1 MADDPYETLG
11 VARDADAAAIRNAYR
26 KLAKKNHPDLNPG
39 DSAAEERFKRISGAN
54 ALLSDEGLRARYD
67 RGEIDGAGDP
77 RAPAHPRY
85 RDFAEGMAAHGGASG
100 GAPGGGAWQT
110 SGQRAGGWTPDEWGD
125 IFGGM
130 FGERGAGGAGSAAG
144 PRRGHDEH
152 YALAVAFLDAATG
165 ATTRLALPDG
175 RTLDVRVPPG
185 IDEGQT
191 LRLRG
196 QGGAGW
202 NGGPAGDALITVH
215 VTPHA
220 LFRREGRD
228 IHLDLPIT
236 LREAVL
242 GAKVPVPTPAGT
254 VNMTI
259 PPNTESGRQLRLRGR
274 GVAAA
279 GGAEAGDLYVA
290 LQIAATE
297 ADPALAA
304 FLRGWTP
311 AVPVDPRA
319 ALGGEA

>member
-1 MADDPYETLG
+1 MAEDPYEILG
-11 VARDADAAAIRNAYR
+11 VPRDADADAIRKAYR
-26 KLAKKNHPDLNPG
+26 QLAKKNHPDLNPG
-39 DSAAEERFKRISGAN
+39 DAAAEARFKRISSAN
-54 ALLSDEGLRARYD
+54 ALLSDPDTRAKYD

-77 RAPAHPRY
+77 RAPEHPRY
-85 RDFAEGMAAHGGASG
+85 RDFADGMEPAGAGAGRGG
-100 GAPGGGAWQT
+100 WQT
-110 SGQRAGGWTPDEWGD
+110 SGQPAGGWSPDEWGD

-130 FGERGAGGAGSAAG
+130 FTEARAGGGAGRAAGG

-152 YALAVAFLDAATG
+152 YTLAVSTLDAING
-165 ATTRLALPDG
+165 ATTRLTLPDG

-185 IDEGQT
+185 IDDGQI

-196 QGGAGW
+196 QGAAGW

-215 VTPHA
+215 ITPHP

-228 IHLDLPIT
+228 VHLALPIT

-242 GAKVPVPTPAGT
+242 GGKVAVPTPAGT

-259 PPNTESGRQLRLRGR
+259 PANTETGRQLRLRGR
-274 GVAAA
+274 GVAAS
-279 GGAEAGDLYVA
+279 GGAEAGDLYVT

-297 ADPALAA
+297 ADPALTE

-311 AVPVDPRA
+311 ANPVEPRRE
-319 ALGGEA
+319 LGGGA

>member
-11 VARDADAAAIRNAYR
+11 VAREADQAAIRSAYR
-26 KLAKKNHPDLNPG
+26 KLAKQNHPDLNPG
-39 DSAAEERFKRISGAN
+39 DAAAEARFKRISAAN
-54 ALLSDEGLRARYD
+54 ALLSDEAQRARFD

-77 RAPAHPRY
+77 RAPEHPRY
-85 RDFAEGMAAHGGASG
+85 RDFADGMAAQGAG
-100 GAPGGGAWQT
+100 PGPGAWQT

-125 IFGGM
+125 ILGGM
-130 FGERGAGGAGSAAG
+130 FRDRGGAGTGGGG
-144 PRRGHDEH
+144 PRRGHDEQ
-152 YALAVAFLDAATG
+152 YSLAVAFLDAALG

-175 RTLDVRVPPG
+175 RTLDVKVPPG
-185 IDEGQT
+185 IEEGQT

-202 NGGPAGDALITVH
+202 NGGPAGDALISVH
-215 VTPHA
+215 IEPHP

-228 IHLDLPIT
+228 IHLTLPIT

-242 GAKVPVPTPAGT
+242 GAKIPVATPAGS
-254 VNMTI
+254 VNMTV

-279 GGAEAGDLYVA
+279 TPGDLYVT

-297 ADPALAA
+297 ADPALTE
-304 FLRGWTP
+304 FLRGWNP
-311 AVPVDPRA
+311 ASPVDPRRE
-319 ALGGEA
+319 LGGAA